1 MFSASLKR
9 VTRSSNEGNTE
20 KFSGLVVYMLIMR
33 MMMPSVMLKVS
44 RISSMK
50 VGRGIKTIARTA
62 RTPTAMKISLVM
74 VSGNLMGRLC
84 AAIYLTPAFRR

>member
-1 MFSASLKR
+1 M
-9 VTRSSNEGNTE
+9 
-20 KFSGLVVYMLIMR
+20 VYMLIMR

-50 VGRGIKTIARTA
+50 VGSGIKTIARTI
-62 RTPTAMKISLVM
+62 RTPTAMKMSLVIF
-74 VSGNLMGRLC
+74 SGNLMGRLS